1 MELVYAWIENFNNLK
16 RIGFNFSSNF
26 NVKFNKNKILLERND
41 SFTLD
46 YGDIDNISVI
56 VGKNGAGK
64 TSIVDA
70 LAQQRNKKT
79 SLGEGSFLLYHLKDN
94 IFCIEG
100 YYPWGIENLTNIPA
114 ESKEVYTFIVKL
126 DQEKNEFVFQ
136 KYAQSANNKHQIA
149 HLNIRDSFS
158 SNYKHRDFSNNYYG
172 FDYLRLNVRQAK
184 NIDKYKFI
192 SRLKSRDTK
201 KFTDFKNDIFLIID
215 TNFSYGIFEDLSIT
229 APNNS
234 SAKNKYILETLKK
247 YVLSLYNTL
256 ENEIEEKLKKDL
268 VDIKNSI
275 NSLDP
280 IDKNKLFGIL
290 KEEFKLLNKAYN
302 SYDTMPY
309 YSAIKDYIELVEKE
323 LTAEYFINNK
333 IKITIESD
341 LDDKIINLLKLIDET
356 KAGDENFLN
365 GNIVVKFDPLSMGEK
380 IYINLFSEISSGI
393 NILKNNRKLNLETI
407 IIMLDE
413 PDKSMHPE
421 WSRKLISNLVDF
433 VSIFDEFNFQFII
446 TTHSPF
452 IISDLDQNDVIR
464 IEADDRGDCKVL
476 KNSNN
481 TFAQNIHTLFKDDF
495 FMDSTFGEFA
505 KQSVEKIIEDLKKE
519 KVTGEDF
526 ERITEIS
533 ELIGEPVL
541 KSYLKKL
548 INNKSEEM

>member
-1 MELVYAWIENFNNLK
+1 MELIYAWIEDFNNLK
-16 RIGFNFSSNF
+16 KVGFNFSSKF
-26 NVKFNKNKILLERND
+26 NVTFKNNKILLGRDD

-64 TSIVDA
+64 TSIIDA
-70 LAQQRNKKT
+70 LALQRNDKRH
-79 SLGEGSFLLYHLKDN
+79 LGEGSFLLYHLKDN
-94 IFCIEG
+94 VFCIEG
-100 YYPWGIENLTNIPA
+100 YFPWKIENLTNIPA
-114 ESKEVYTFIVKL
+114 ESKEVYTFIVEF
-126 DQEKNEFVFQ
+126 DQEKNEFIFQ
-136 KYAQSANNKHQIA
+136 KYSQSGDTKHQIA

-158 SNYKHRDFSNNYYG
+158 PSYKYPNFSNDYHG
-172 FDYLRLNVRQAK
+172 FDYLRFNVKQAK
-184 NIDKYKFI
+184 NIDRYQFI
-192 SRLKSRDTK
+192 SRLKNRDTK
-201 KFTDFKNDIFLIID
+201 KFTDFKNDISLIID

-229 APNNS
+229 VPNNL
-234 SAKNKYILETLKK
+234 SANNKYILETLKK
-247 YVLSLYNTL
+247 YVFSVYNHL

-275 NSLDP
+275 NSMDS
-280 IDKNKLFGIL
+280 INKNNLLNIL
-290 KEEFKLLNKAYN
+290 KNEFTLLNRVYNN

-323 LTAEYFINNK
+323 LTAEYFIDNK

-341 LDDKIINLLKLIDET
+341 SDDKIINLLKLIDKT
-356 KAGDENFLN
+356 QAGDENFLN
-365 GNIVVKFDPLSMGEK
+365 GNIVVRFEPLSMGES

-393 NILKNNRKLNLETI
+393 NILKSHSSIETI

-421 WSRKLISNLVDF
+421 WSRRIISNLVNF
-433 VSIFDEFNFQFII
+433 VSIFNEFNFQFII

-452 IISDLDQNDVIR
+452 IISDLAQNDVIR
-464 IEADDRGDCKVL
+464 IEADDNGDCKVI
-476 KNSNN
+476 KNGKN

-505 KQSVEKIIEDLKKE
+505 KQSVEKIIEDLKKDE
-519 KVTGEDF
+519 VTGKDF
-526 ERITEIS
+526 ERIKEIAR
-533 ELIGEPVL
+533 LIGEPVL

-548 INNKSEEM
+548 IDKKSEEM